1 MAWTR
6 RLLMTLCIVLTLGLT
21 RQAQTEASPP
31 HLAVSDSAPAAM
43 GLAVFD
49 EVWQAVQQHFYDPAL
64 RGLHW
69 PAIAEQYRP
78 LAAVASEAERSIV
91 LNRMLAELGV
101 SHTRHYTP
109 EDPAYYQLL
118 DIFAGAL
125 RRELRHVFP
134 QGQITYPGI
143 GVLTRQI
150 DGKTFVSGVLAG
162 FPAAKGGLVVG
173 DELLTADG
181 LPYQPIRSFAAKV
194 GQEVTLLI
202 RREAGG
208 PPQTL
213 TVVPEQIKPNEAFL
227 TAMQQS
233 VRLVQA
239 DGVQVGYIHVWS
251 YAGLQYQRLLERE
264 IAVGTLQ
271 QADALIVDLR
281 DGWGGAQAQYLDLF
295 HRRAPTVTLRER
307 DGEVT
312 VSNVKWRKPVVM
324 LVNGGTRSGKEIL
337 AYGFKKYGLG
347 KVVGTRTA
355 GAVLAGR
362 AFLLRDGSLLVLAV
376 ADVLVDGQRLE
387 GVGVTPT
394 IEVPFTLEYAQGQDP
409 QLDRA
414 VELLSRAIRGEA
426 R

>member
-1 MAWTR
+1 MLWDR
-6 RLLMTLCIVLTLGLT
+6 RTLIALWVVLAFGITS
-21 RQAQTEASPP
+21 QAQTETLQP
-31 HLAVSDSAPAAM
+31 HLSASDAAPVAT

-49 EVWQAVQQHFYDPAL
+49 EVWQAVRHHFYDPTL

-69 PAIAEQYRP
+69 TAIAEQYRP
-78 LAAVASEAERSIV
+78 LAAVASEAERSVV

-101 SHTRHYTP
+101 SHTGHYTP
-109 EDPAYYQLL
+109 DDPAYYQLL
-118 DIFAGAL
+118 DIFSGAL
-125 RRELRHVFP
+125 RRELQRVFP
-134 QGQITYPGI
+134 QGKITYPGI

-173 DELLTADG
+173 DELLAADG

-194 GQEVTLLI
+194 GQEVTLQI

-213 TVVPEQIKPNEAFL
+213 TVVPEQIKPNEAFFK
-227 TAMQQS
+227 AMQQS
-233 VRLVQA
+233 VRLFHAGGIQI
-239 DGVQVGYIHVWS
+239 GYIHVWS

-264 IAVGTLQ
+264 IATGTLQ

-281 DGWGGAQAQYLDLF
+281 DGWGGAQAHYLDLF

-347 KVVGTRTA
+347 EVVGTRTA

-362 AFLLRDGSLLVLAV
+362 AFLLRDGSLLFLAV

-394 IEVPFTLEYAQGQDP
+394 IEVPFTLEYARGQDP

-414 VELLSRAIRGEA
+414 VELLSRAIRG
-426 R
+426 